1 MIVEKK
7 IIVHLM
13 GRLVWWGEGW
23 MGLGGAL
30 VIFGHMQQLQRVKSL
45 GPLKKRDLKGC
56 MDLAKA

>member
-23 MGLGGAL
+23 MGLGGR
-30 VIFGHMQQLQRVKSL
+30 GQQLQRVKSL